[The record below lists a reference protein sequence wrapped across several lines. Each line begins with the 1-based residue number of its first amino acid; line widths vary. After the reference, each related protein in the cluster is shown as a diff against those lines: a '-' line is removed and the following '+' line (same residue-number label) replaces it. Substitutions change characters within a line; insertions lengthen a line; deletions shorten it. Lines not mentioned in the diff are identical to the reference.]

1 MRLDAK
7 TVARIKLPDGKADA
21 IFFDDDLTGFGLRL
35 RLTGEVER
43 KSWIAQYRRAGR
55 TRRLKIGSIEK
66 VTPDE
71 ARKAAR
77 KVLARVEL
85 GVDPAE
91 QKATARAKAANT
103 LRSVVD
109 EYLDAKKSTVRASS
123 FRVTEL
129 YLRNPRYFGPLH
141 SLPITDV
148 GLADVAARLKVIGRE
163 SGTVTASRAR
173 AALSAMYGWAMREG
187 LCGLQ
192 PHNPVAITNAP
203 KDSVPRERV
212 LTDAELVAIWRACGD
227 DDFGRIVRL
236 LALTGCRRQEIG
248 SLRWGEIDYEKGAIA
263 LPGERT
269 KNGRAHVLPLPPI
282 ALDIIR
288 GTLRR
293 VGRDY
298 LFGER
303 AEKGFTIW
311 AAKKAEFDAR
321 LGAEVGEWRIHDL
334 RRSVATKMAD
344 IGVLPHVIEALLNH
358 HSGHRA
364 GVAGV
369 YNRSPYE
376 KDVRATLNIW
386 ADHLAEI
393 VGRPRLRMAVKK
405 SADAA

>member
-35 RLTGEVER
+35 RLTGNVER
-43 KSWIAQYRRAGR
+43 KSWVAQYRHAGR

-66 VTPDE
+66 LAPDE

-77 KVLARVEL
+77 KILARVEL
-85 GVDPAE
+85 GVDPAAE
-91 QKATARAKAANT
+91 KATARAKAANT
-103 LRSVVD
+103 LRSVID

-141 SLPITDV
+141 SLPVTDV
-148 GLADVAARLKVIGRE
+148 GLADVATRLKVIGRE
-163 SGTVTASRAR
+163 SGTVSASRAR

-187 LCGLQ
+187 LCGPQ
-192 PHNPVAITNAP
+192 PHNPVANTNPP
-203 KDSVPRERV
+203 KNSAARERV
-212 LTDAELVAIWRACGD
+212 LSDAELAAIWRACGD

-248 SLRWGEIDYEKGAIA
+248 GLRWGEIDYEKSAIT

-269 KNGRAHVLPLPPI
+269 KNGRAHVLPLPPV

-288 GTLRR
+288 GTIRR

-303 AEKGFTIW
+303 AKGFTIW

-321 LGAEVGEWRIHDL
+321 LGAEVGEWRLHDL
-334 RRSVATKMAD
+334 RRSAATKMAD
-344 IGVLPHVIEALLNH
+344 IGIQPHVIEALLNH
-358 HSGHRA
+358 YSGHRA
-364 GVAGV
+364 GVAGI

-376 KDVRATLNIW
+376 KDVRAALTMW
-386 ADHLAEI
+386 ADHLADI
-393 VGRPRLRMAVKK
+393 VGRPRLRKIGGQK
-405 SADAA
+405 SA

>member
-1 MRLDAK
+1 
-7 TVARIKLPDGKADA
+7 
-21 IFFDDDLTGFGLRL
+21 
-35 RLTGEVER
+35 
-43 KSWIAQYRRAGR
+43 
-55 TRRLKIGSIEK
+55 
-66 VTPDE
+66 
-71 ARKAAR
+71 
-77 KVLARVEL
+77 
-85 GVDPAE
+85 
-91 QKATARAKAANT
+91 
-103 LRSVVD
+103 
-109 EYLDAKKSTVRASS
+109 
-123 FRVTEL
+123 
-129 YLRNPRYFGPLH
+129 
-141 SLPITDV
+141 
-148 GLADVAARLKVIGRE
+148 
-163 SGTVTASRAR
+163 
-173 AALSAMYGWAMREG
+173 
-187 LCGLQ
+187 
-192 PHNPVAITNAP
+192 
-203 KDSVPRERV
+203 
-212 LTDAELVAIWRACGD
+212 
-227 DDFGRIVRL
+227 L